1 MRLDEMR
8 NERGEIW
15 LNIASSHYA
24 VANFLNLDNHI
35 SMLAF
40 DYPILVHVIPRKYRQ
55 TLEAYRKAR
64 MQAPFARHD
73 CRKRLPLPDSSV
85 DHILCSHFLEHVY
98 PNEAA
103 AILEDF
109 HRVLKGGATMH
120 IVVPD
125 LEALIEAYIERR
137 RSGSTTAGDEFLRD
151 SLLTRPSRGS
161 MKYRILELLGGF
173 GLQHRWMYDRDTMR
187 TRIEQL
193 GFAILSANDT
203 PSRDYR
209 LGDGS
214 VHIVAKK
221 ASRP

>member
-1 MRLDEMR
+1 LPQ
-8 NERGEIW
+8 
-15 LNIASSHYA
+15 AA
-24 VANFLNLDNHI
+24 A
-35 SMLAF
+35 LAGF
-40 DYPILVHVIPRKYRQ
+40 VI
-55 TLEAYRKAR
+55 
-64 MQAPFARHD
+64 
-73 CRKRLPLPDSSV
+73 

-109 HRVLKGGATMH
+109 RRVLKAGATMH

-125 LEALIEAYIERR
+125 LEALIGTYIEQR
-137 RSGSTTAGDEFLRD
+137 RSGSTTAGDEFIRD

-161 MKYRILELLGGF
+161 LKYRALELLGGF

-193 GFAILSANDT
+193 GFAVLPANDT

-214 VHIVAKK
+214 VHIVARK
-221 ASRP
+221 PT